1 MRVKKKQ
8 EKLCTWEVG
17 REKKQHNKR
26 NENFVLRI
34 SQRDRQGNDI
44 QMDSVVEL
52 RKRCTTFTMTHTE
65 NVGMEKGCSSSSSS
79 LYFLNCVTTQTK
91 RETLASCIPFSFRN
105 GKMQVIGKY
114 LKRVHEMENRLS

>member
-26 NENFVLRI
+26 NENFALRI

-52 RKRCTTFTMTHTE
+52 RKRCTTFTMTHT
-65 NVGMEKGCSSSSSS
+65 
-79 LYFLNCVTTQTK
+79 
-91 RETLASCIPFSFRN
+91 
-105 GKMQVIGKY
+105 
-114 LKRVHEMENRLS
+114 